1 MYNSCASSCIHQC
14 RTHTS
19 ILMLAIHINLMHI
32 HIQSQCRTHT
42 FTRIAR
48 IHHQCRTHT
57 CPRICAFQHRQ
68 CRTHT
73 SKNMHIPNLV
83 NAGLIRVQEHTHFK
97 HRQCRTHSC
106 PRTRAF
112 QTSSMQDSFVSKNM
126 RNSNIINA
134 GLIRV
139 QEHVHLYTFTMHNS
153 FMILHK
159 YDMDASWSP
168 TGYHIIE
175 RPYTCITHGLHSH
188 SHAHMCF
195 MKDEIVVSFT
205 QPVLKTFSFIEIMG
219 LLTF

>member
-1 MYNSCASSCIHQC
+1 MHTSFMIVHTHSKNASSMQDSYM
-14 RTHTS
+14 S
-19 ILMLAIHINLMHI
+19 ILMLEIRINMSILIHVH
-32 HIQSQCRTHT
+32 SQCRTHNAGLIHVPT

-48 IHHQCRTHT
+48 MHH
-57 CPRICAFQHRQ
+57 
-68 CRTHT
+68 
-73 SKNMHIPNLV
+73 
-83 NAGLIRVQEHTHFK
+83 
-97 HRQCRTHSC
+97 QCRTHSC
-106 PRTRAF
+106 PRTCAI

-188 SHAHMCF
+188 SHAQMRF